1 MKEYPWLDAY
11 LLGLPG
17 VTKDFKME
25 WQWERYL
32 VGGKMFAAILCP
44 DEKYHE
50 DYAGKNLV
58 NLKCDPMEAELLRKQ
73 YPSVLPG
80 FYSDK
85 RCWNSIDLEGGLP
98 EEMICQMCKNSY
110 GLVFQKL
117 TKKLQKEILTGGS
130 I

>member
-32 VGGKMFAAILCP
+32 IGGKMFAALLCP

-85 RCWNSIDLEGGLP
+85 RCWNSIDLDGGLP
-98 EEMICQMCKNSY
+98 EEMI
-110 GLVFQKL
+110 
-117 TKKLQKEILTGGS
+117 
-130 I
+130 